1 MTRAA
6 QIDRFL
12 DRTGWSAAE
21 RVPLAG
27 DASRRRYLRLRRG
40 AETAVLMDAPPG
52 SGEEIGPFCTVADEL
67 DRRGLAPPERLCADP
82 ALGLLLL
89 EDLGDDLFAR
99 VLDREPDAELRLYT
113 AAIEALATLQ
123 ARPAPADWP
132 RATVSAQTELALLA
146 YDWYAP
152 AADPAEA
159 RAELSRL
166 LGLLP
171 AGDVP
176 VLRDFHAE
184 NLVWL
189 PGRAGVARVGLL
201 DFQDAWAGH
210 PGYDLVSL
218 LQDARRDVSPATAA
232 TTFARFAQVTGRDPA
247 AFAAET
253 AILGA
258 QRNLRILGVFARL
271 SLHFG
276 KPAYVDLVP
285 RVWRHLMACLEHPAL
300 DRLSRILM
308 RDLPSPEPAVLKD
321 LKNRCA
327 TVPAP

>member
-12 DRTGWSAAE
+12 DRAGWGAAK

-40 AETAVLMDAPPG
+40 DETAVLMDAPPG
-52 SGEEIGPFCTVADEL
+52 SGEDIRPFCAVADEL
-67 DRRGLAPPERLCADP
+67 DRRGLAPPERLGADP

-99 VLDREPDAELRLYT
+99 VLEREPEAELRLYS
-113 AAIEALATLQ
+113 AAIEVLAMLQ

-132 RATVSAQTELALLA
+132 RATVAVQTDLALLA

-171 AGDVP
+171 AGEVP

-189 PGRAGVARVGLL
+189 PDRAGVPRVGLL

-218 LQDARRDVSPATAA
+218 LQDARRDVSPETAA
-232 TTFARFAQVTGRDPA
+232 ASFAHFAEITGRDPD
-247 AFAAET
+247 AFAAEC

-276 KPAYVDLVP
+276 KPAYVDLIP
-285 RVWRHLMACLEHPAL
+285 RVWRHLQSCLAHPGL
-300 DRLSRILM
+300 GRLSRILA
-308 RDLPSPEPAVLKD
+308 RDLPPPEPAVLKD
-321 LKNRCA
+321 LKDRCA
-327 TVPAP
+327 TVPVP